1 MKKVE
6 EKETYTK
13 KELAA
18 LYELSPRAFHTMFKK
33 YEEVVGKKEGRY
45 YSKLQV
51 AIIWEKLGKPS
62 CLLDDEYIPKT
73 THKIAS

>member
-1 MKKVE
+1 MRKVV

-13 KELAA
+13 KELAN

-33 YEEVVGKKEGRY
+33 YEEIVGKKEGRY

-51 AIIWEKLGKPS
+51 VIIFEKLGKPS
-62 CLLDDEYIPKT
+62 CLLDDEFISKT